1 MRIGVIQMDQ
11 NRASPLR
18 KLNGFWRVDG
28 ISEVHPA
35 EKGLKIGF
43 VLSRLRDDYT
53 DPNDGSARLDMAPEL
68 LVLNPRWIN
77 DLTPG
82 SVWEN
87 GACVSKPEWLGRSL
101 SVDTSQAK
109 KLPFSTATQINGKW
123 TAKGIAAAD
132 FLPKKDYH
140 YLFAT
145 YYTLAPVSGDAQFK
159 WMVIPHSELFR
170 FYSAVSGRVAKNV
183 LRGDLGELVDLS
195 VNTEIDPV
203 TIVERVKLKESE
215 AKFFGR
221 IKASKSFA
229 DEIFKINKRITLINI
244 ENRRT
249 GARAALAL
257 EANFPFAGQTNL
269 SVSGVP
275 MLLANEPAIFA
286 MQIHHC
292 TYPLGFSSLVVKSAG
307 DRAGGGSPD
316 ESGKGYVGFN
326 VPGHDPDDEDD
337 EIADTP
343 ADADLKRV
351 EISQVSSLFPQD
363 AEISIEYQRSWKHT
377 TNTASYVSEKVD
389 IDGLTFG
396 DGDHRASSQHMVGVD
411 DFKDEP
417 PPPARQLKDFFE
429 MLHHFEKRIK
439 DKNWLIRSVAING
452 SIPIDP
458 NELENAV
465 LFITALPMLANKKRR
480 WHIIAEE
487 GNVRTRQLA
496 CIEVQSARA
505 NRYFYILEV
514 ELKDNE
520 PGQCTLLVRRRDFK
534 KISLDDFTSLLKL
547 TCYKN
552 RWPDFENDTWEKS
565 KQQALADRFSSAHVS
580 RKLHHPKNRLGWSD
594 SLTTSILE
602 WLKSALPVDTNQ
614 A

>member
-1 MRIGVIQMDQ
+1 MRIGVIRMDQ

-28 ISEVHPA
+28 ISEVDLG

-43 VLSRLRDDYT
+43 VLSRLRDDYS
-53 DPNDGSARLDMAPEL
+53 DPNDATARLDMPPEL

-77 DLTPG
+77 DLTLG
-82 SVWEN
+82 SVWKN
-87 GACVSKPEWLGRSL
+87 GTCVSKPGWLGRSL
-101 SVDTSQAK
+101 RVDTTQAK
-109 KLPFSTATQINGKW
+109 KLPFSRSTQINGKW
-123 TAKGIAAAD
+123 TVKGIAAAD
-132 FLPKKDYH
+132 FLPKKDYQH
-140 YLFAT
+140 LFAT
-145 YYTLAPVSGDAQFK
+145 YYSLVPVSGDEKFK

-170 FYSAVSGRVAKNV
+170 FYSAVSSRVCNRV
-183 LRGDLGELVDLS
+183 LRGELSELVDLS
-195 VNTEIDPV
+195 APSGVEPV
-203 TIVERVKLKESE
+203 TIFERTKLKETE

-221 IKASKSFA
+221 IRASKSFE
-229 DEIFKINKRITLINI
+229 DEIFQINKRIILINMK
-244 ENRRT
+244 NRRT
-249 GARAALAL
+249 GAMAALSL

-275 MLLANEPAIFA
+275 MLLADEPAIFV

-307 DRAGGGSPD
+307 DSTSGGRSD
-316 ESGKGYVGFN
+316 ESGKGYIAFN
-326 VPGHDPDDEDD
+326 VPGHDPDDADD

-377 TNTASYVSEKVD
+377 TNTASYVSEEVD

-396 DGDHRASSQHMVGVD
+396 DGDYRASSQNMAGVD
-411 DFKDEP
+411 DFKEEP
-417 PPPARQLKDFFE
+417 PPSRQLKDFFE
-429 MLHHFEKRIK
+429 MLHHFERRVNKR
-439 DKNWLIRSVAING
+439 NWLISSRAING
-452 SIPIDP
+452 LIPIGLDEP
-458 NELENAV
+458 ESSAH
-465 LFITALPMLANKKRR
+465 FITALPMLANKKRR
-480 WHIIAEE
+480 WHIILDGASL
-487 GNVRTRQLA
+487 RTRQLA
-496 CIEVQSARA
+496 CIEVQSACA

-552 RWPDFENDTWEKS
+552 RWPDFETDIWEKS
-565 KQQALADRFSSAHVS
+565 KQRVLAEKFSSVHVS

-602 WLKSALPVDTNQ
+602 WLKSALSVDTNP

>member
-1 MRIGVIQMDQ
+1 MDQ

-28 ISEVHPA
+28 ISEVHPG

-87 GACVSKPEWLGRSL
+87 GACVSKPEWIGRSL

-132 FLPKKDYH
+132 FFPKKDYH
-140 YLFAT
+140 HLFAT
-145 YYTLAPVSGDAQFK
+145 YYTLVPVSGDEQFK

-170 FYSAVSGRVAKNV
+170 FYSAVSGRVGKNV
-183 LRGDLGELVDLS
+183 LRGDLDELVDLS

-203 TIVERVKLKESE
+203 KIFERVKLKEPE

-221 IKASKSFA
+221 IKANKSFE
-229 DEIFKINKRITLINI
+229 DEIFKINKRITLINM

-307 DRAGGGSPD
+307 DRASGGSAD
-316 ESGKGYVGFN
+316 ESGKSYLGFN

-337 EIADTP
+337 EIADTA

-351 EISQVSSLFPQD
+351 EISEVSSLFPQD
-363 AEISIEYQRSWKHT
+363 AEISIEYERSWKHT
-377 TNTASYVSEKVD
+377 TNTASYVSEQVD

-396 DGDHRASSQHMVGVD
+396 DGDHRASSKKMLGVD
-411 DFKDEP
+411 DFKEEP

-429 MLHHFEKRIK
+429 MLHHFERGVQKR
-439 DKNWLIRSVAING
+439 NWQLSSRAVNG
-452 SIPIDP
+452 MIPIDP
-458 NELENAV
+458 DDDPESSTH
-465 LFITALPMLANKKRR
+465 FITTLPMLANKKRR
-480 WHIIAEE
+480 WHIIADK
-487 GNVRTRQLA
+487 GGVRTRQLA

-514 ELKDNE
+514 ELKDSE
-520 PGQCTLLVRRRDFK
+520 PGQCTFLVRRRDYM
-534 KISLDDFTSLLKL
+534 KISLEDIISLLKL

-552 RWPDFENDTWEKS
+552 RWPDFKTDTWEKS
-565 KQQALADRFSSAHVS
+565 KQRALADKFSSAHVS

-594 SLTTSILE
+594 SLTTSILG
-602 WLKSALPVDTNQ
+602 WLKSPLPVDTSQ